1 MMIAAGRLHHRV
13 ELQAK
18 SVSRDAMGGEVV
30 TWTKQSSAAADGL
43 WAARVEALSGRALIA
58 AQQAQSEVTARILM
72 RNNPA
77 VQADWRVLHGS
88 VVYAIHAI
96 IPDADGVGMN
106 LQCAKGLLDG

>member
-1 MMIAAGRLHHRV
+1 MLAAGRLIHRV

-18 SVSRDAMGGEVV
+18 NVSRDAMGGEVI

-43 WAARVEALSGRALIA
+43 WAALVEDLSGKALMA

-72 RNNPA
+72 RNNVA
-77 VQADWRVLHGS
+77 VQPDWRVLHGS
-88 VVYAIHAI
+88 TVYAIHAI
-96 IPDADGVGMN
+96 IHDADGVGMN

>member
-1 MMIAAGRLHHRV
+1 MLAAGRLIHRV

-18 SVSRDAMGGEVV
+18 NVSRDAMGGEVI
-30 TWTKQSSAAADGL
+30 TWTKQSSIASDGL
-43 WAARVEALSGRALIA
+43 WAARVEALSGKALMA

-77 VQADWRVLHGS
+77 VQADWRVLYGAD
-88 VVYAIHAI
+88 VYAIHAI

>member
-1 MMIAAGRLHHRV
+1 MLAASHLNQRV

-18 SVSRDAMGGEVV
+18 SVSRDAMGGEVI
-30 TWTKQSSAAADGL
+30 TWTKQSSIASDGL
-43 WAARVEALSGRALIA
+43 WAARVEALSGKSLIA

-77 VQADWRVLHGS
+77 VQADWRVLYGAD
-88 VVYAIHAI
+88 VYAIHAI

>member
-1 MMIAAGRLHHRV
+1 MLAAGRLIHRV

-18 SVSRDAMGGEVV
+18 NVSRDAMGGEVV

-43 WAARVEALSGRALIA
+43 WAARVEALSGRSLIA

-77 VQADWRVLHGS
+77 VQADWRVLYGAD
-88 VVYAIHAI
+88 VYAIHAI